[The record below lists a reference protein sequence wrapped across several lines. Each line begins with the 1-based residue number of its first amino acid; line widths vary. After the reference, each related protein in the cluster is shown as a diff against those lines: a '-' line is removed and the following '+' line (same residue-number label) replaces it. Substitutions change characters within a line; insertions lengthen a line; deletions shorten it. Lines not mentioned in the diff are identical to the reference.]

1 MTFAA
6 ASDDDRERYSYGQCM
21 WFALAVHDR
30 TGWPLEVV
38 LDEEGFIE
46 HAWARMPDG
55 QTFDVMGPGGAED
68 FIASPTQVQAVSR
81 AELVGL
87 AGGEENREAVVQ
99 AGLVFEAMHQGP
111 DTPRRRPSLKP
122 R

>member
-1 MTFAA
+1 
-6 ASDDDRERYSYGQCM
+6 M

-30 TGWPLEVV
+30 TGWPLEVG
-38 LDEEGFIE
+38 LDDEGLIE

-68 FIASPTQVQAVSR
+68 FIVNPTQVQAVSR

-87 AGGEENREAVVQ
+87 AGGEENMEAVAQ
-99 AGLVFEAMHQGP
+99 AGLVFEAMRESP
-111 DTPRRRPSLKP
+111 NTPRRPYHKP